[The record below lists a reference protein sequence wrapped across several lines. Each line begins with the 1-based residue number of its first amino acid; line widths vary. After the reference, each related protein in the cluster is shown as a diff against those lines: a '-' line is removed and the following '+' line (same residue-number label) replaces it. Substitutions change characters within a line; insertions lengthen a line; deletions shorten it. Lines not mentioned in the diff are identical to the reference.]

1 MNNGSSDEEPEIPQ
15 ERNNK
20 SDISTKLIIFERE
33 IKPKFFYQI
42 GAGSLRK
49 SHSDIG
55 KPTFHMSKVND
66 RDMTTTTTFR
76 NSDTNSDIPIR
87 TEKEKFDKYNNKTVQ
102 LHKNV
107 LQVKNEFE
115 YDKKIPLSPDT
126 AKAKRNLEMDKE
138 KKGKDLTKQEKKS
151 KDKKS
156 RDKTPNKSSSVITE
170 DDNQSDIGQARRK
183 SKNRTDTITEN
194 APA

>member
-1 MNNGSSDEEPEIPQ
+1 MAS
-15 ERNNK
+15 
-20 SDISTKLIIFERE
+20 
-33 IKPKFFYQI
+33 
-42 GAGSLRK
+42 A
-49 SHSDIG
+49 
-55 KPTFHMSKVND
+55 
-66 RDMTTTTTFR
+66 TTTFR

-138 KKGKDLTKQEKKS
+138 KKGKDLNDTRRRRPEEASVSGATEQQRQRPHALFEGCVLACAGEK
-151 KDKKS
+151 
-156 RDKTPNKSSSVITE
+156 R
-170 DDNQSDIGQARRK
+170 
-183 SKNRTDTITEN
+183 
-194 APA
+194 